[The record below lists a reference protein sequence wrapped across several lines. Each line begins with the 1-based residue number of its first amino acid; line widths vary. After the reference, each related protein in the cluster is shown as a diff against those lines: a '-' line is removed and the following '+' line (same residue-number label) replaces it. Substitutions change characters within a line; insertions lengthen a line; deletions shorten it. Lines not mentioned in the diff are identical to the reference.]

1 MEKRNS
7 KAYFL
12 LIALVLVSISC
23 TKKTYTSD
31 VFIRKQWQV
40 SMSAAFTVPANP
52 GRTDH
57 AVATLYVTSDNQ
69 LYYDVYFDANLNTGD
84 TPTSV
89 KLYNGAAAENGTLLL
104 DLHNGTFTNREV
116 KGNLPLDDATATKL
130 LAAGNN
136 VIYMQ
141 VNSAMVTTGLVRGQ
155 IDKAIT
161 AAYDIDLAKYSS
173 TVNTTATGKAY
184 IRVLADNSVSYQ
196 VVVNNLPTN
205 DTLTLSHIHK
215 TSDNST
221 VLVLAASAA
230 DFNKV
235 MGTTVTAALAASL
248 NTDNLYVDA
257 HSTQYPSGLLKG
269 TIR

>member
-1 MEKRNS
+1 M
-7 KAYFL
+7 A
-12 LIALVLVSISC
+12 LILVSISC

-40 SMSAAFTVPANP
+40 SMSAAFTVPANTS
-52 GRTDH
+52 RTDH
-57 AVATLYVTSDNQ
+57 AVANLYITSDNQ
-69 LYYDVYFDANLNTGD
+69 LYYDVYFDANLNASD

-89 KLYNGAAAENGTLLL
+89 KLYTGAAAENGTVLL

-116 KGNLPLDDATATKL
+116 KGNIALDDATQTKL
-130 LAAGNN
+130 LAAGTNT
-136 VIYMQ
+136 IYLQ
-141 VNSAMVTTGLVRGQ
+141 VNSTMASTGLVRGQ
-155 IDKAIT
+155 IDKAVT

-184 IRVLADNSVSYQ
+184 IRILADNSVSYQ
-196 VVVNNLPTN
+196 VVVNSLPTT
-205 DTLTLSHIHK
+205 DALTTAHIHK
-215 TSDNST
+215 TADNST

-248 NTDNLYVDA
+248 NADNLYVDV